1 MHFFQILWKNF
12 GILSYLCFANQQF
25 YTLWMMVIVPRI
37 AVVSCFST
45 TPFIY
50 GIQHEDNLRA
60 GLLLSD
66 PAEAIQAFSEHKADI
81 ALVPAAAVPSLTGAR
96 IVTEYCVG
104 GVPASKEAL
113 LASDDALVET
123 WKPFGKLPCA
133 FAVWGAHA
141 DTDPDAVETLQH
153 ALTYGLEHS
162 YEAILES
169 AFAADAGRAYAE
181 LAHFDYIF
189 DNQKDKA
196 LKKFWDSGLKVA
208 PRANPG

>member
-1 MHFFQILWKNF
+1 
-12 GILSYLCFANQQF
+12 
-25 YTLWMMVIVPRI
+25 MMVIVPRI
-37 AVVSCFST
+37 AAVSCLST

-50 GIQHEDNLRA
+50 GIQHADNLRA
-60 GLLLSD
+60 ELLLSD
-66 PAEAIQAFSEHKADI
+66 PSEVIRTFSEHKADI
-81 ALVPAAAVPSLTGAR
+81 ALVSAAAVPSLAGAR
-96 IVTEYCVG
+96 IITEYCVG
-104 GVPASKEAL
+104 GVPAAKEAL
-113 LASDDALVET
+113 LTSDDVFAEA

-133 FAVWGAHA
+133 FAVWVAHA
-141 DTDPDAVETLQH
+141 DVDPDTVEALQH

-169 AFAADAGRAYAE
+169 DFAADPEHAYGE

-196 LKKFWDSGLKVA
+196 LKKFWNSGLKVA

>member
-1 MHFFQILWKNF
+1 
-12 GILSYLCFANQQF
+12 
-25 YTLWMMVIVPRI
+25 MMVIVPRI
-37 AVVSCFST
+37 AVVGGVST
-45 TPFIY
+45 TPIKT
-50 GIQHEDNLRA
+50 GMQHKKKNTPPQQFWR
-60 GLLLSD
+60 
-66 PAEAIQAFSEHKADI
+66 PPPTNQAFSEHKADI
-81 ALVPAAAVPSLTGAR
+81 ALIPAAAMPSLTDAR

-113 LASDDALVET
+113 LASDDALVGA

-133 FAVWGAHA
+133 FAVWAAHA
-141 DTDPDAVETLQH
+141 DTDPDAVEALQH
-153 ALTYGLEHS
+153 ALTYGLEHG

-169 AFAADAGRAYAE
+169 AFAADPGRAYAE

-196 LKKFWDSGLKVA
+196 LKKFWNSGLKAV

>member
-1 MHFFQILWKNF
+1 
-12 GILSYLCFANQQF
+12 
-25 YTLWMMVIVPRI
+25 MMVIVPRI

-66 PAEAIQAFSEHKADI
+66 PAETIQAFSEHKADI
-81 ALVPAAAVPSLTGAR
+81 ALIPAAAMPSLTDAR

-113 LASDDALVET
+113 LASDDAL
-123 WKPFGKLPCA
+123 
-133 FAVWGAHA
+133 
-141 DTDPDAVETLQH
+141 
-153 ALTYGLEHS
+153 TYGLEHG

-169 AFAADAGRAYAE
+169 PFAADPGRAYAE

-196 LKKFWDSGLKVA
+196 LKKFWNSGLKAV

>member
-1 MHFFQILWKNF
+1 
-12 GILSYLCFANQQF
+12 
-25 YTLWMMVIVPRI
+25 MMVIVPRI

-66 PAEAIQAFSEHKADI
+66 PAETIQAFSEHKADI
-81 ALVPAAAVPSLTGAR
+81 ALIPATAMPSLTDGR

-113 LASDDALVET
+113 LASDDALVGA

-133 FAVWGAHA
+133 FAVWAAHA

-153 ALTYGLEHS
+153 ALTYGLEHG

-169 AFAADAGRAYAE
+169 PFAADPGRAYAE

-196 LKKFWDSGLKVA
+196 LKKFWNSGLKAV

>member
-1 MHFFQILWKNF
+1 M
-12 GILSYLCFANQQF
+12 
-25 YTLWMMVIVPRI
+25 
-37 AVVSCFST
+37 
-45 TPFIY
+45 
-50 GIQHEDNLRA
+50 
-60 GLLLSD
+60 
-66 PAEAIQAFSEHKADI
+66 
-81 ALVPAAAVPSLTGAR
+81 PSLTGAR

-133 FAVWGAHA
+133 FAVWVAHA
-141 DTDPDAVETLQH
+141 DTAPDAVETLQH
-153 ALTYGLEHS
+153 ALTYGLEHG

-169 AFAADAGRAYAE
+169 AFAADAGQAYAE

-208 PRANPG
+208 PESQSRLKSIAGSSPPLCT